1 MEQEEIAELRTMFVF
16 TPPHGQS
23 WGLTFEGF
31 EARLRERNSETFI
44 RIDGE
49 GDGPVR
55 GSSMIFGITFD
66 DETLEGFASL
76 QPEGV
81 SIRECNAHMAARVA
95 LWLRNNV
102 APADVP
108 VMFNTDWG
116 IEEGREPTLVPDA
129 TRPRIVTALVQHVE
143 ETGGLD

>member
-1 MEQEEIAELRTMFVF
+1 MEPEEIAELRTMFVF
-16 TPPHGQS
+16 TPPRGQS
-23 WGLTFEGF
+23 WVTFEGF
-31 EARLRERNSETFI
+31 EARLRTRNPDAFI
-44 RIDGE
+44 RIDDE

-81 SIRECNAHMAARVA
+81 AIRECNAHMAARVA

-116 IEEGREPTLVPDA
+116 IEEGLEPTLVPDA